1 MMAGEIKILGAGIS
15 GLTASINLA
24 KGGFDVTVF
33 EKSSLVGSRFHSDFQ
48 GLENW
53 TDETDTLEILKSL
66 SLKTDFWNKGFKK
79 ASIYTD
85 LQKEFKA
92 KDKDNLFYL
101 VRRGPVDSLDE
112 GLKNQALDAGVEIRF
127 NSKTDQEEC
136 DIIATG
142 VSGRKPAGVVKGIV
156 FDTDSEDSIILI
168 LNDKYAFKGYSY
180 LLVADGKATLA
191 TVVIG
196 DLSKANLCFKN
207 TLEAFSKLKKFKI
220 DNKRTFAGYGT
231 FAVNESNKHNHQL
244 FVGEAAG
251 FQDLFLGFGM
261 KYALLSGY
269 AAARS
274 IMEEKDYD
282 AIWRK
287 LFLDKLKASA
297 ANRLIFEVSGRWGYN
312 YIANQVSNSRSPKSW
327 LKGQYSFSPS
337 KRLVYPLT
345 KFVQKRSHSP

>member
-1 MMAGEIKILGAGIS
+1 MAGEIKILGAGIA

-33 EKSSLVGSRFHSDFQ
+33 ERSSTVGSRFHNDFQ

-53 TDETDTLEILKSL
+53 SDETDVLEIIKNL
-66 SLKTDFWNKGFKK
+66 SLKTNFWNKGFKK

-85 LQKEFKA
+85 LQKEFITNDA
-92 KDKDNLFYL
+92 DNLFYL
-101 VRRGPVDSLDE
+101 VQRGPVDSLDE
-112 GLKNQALDAGVEIRF
+112 NLKNQALDVGVEIRF
-127 NSKTDQEEC
+127 NSKMTGEEC

-142 VSGRKPAGVVKGIV
+142 VSGKKPVGVVKGIV

-168 LNDKYAFKGYSY
+168 LNNKFAFKGYSY

-191 TVVIG
+191 CVVIK

-207 TLEAFSKLKKFKI
+207 SCEAFSKLKKFKI
-220 DNKRTFAGYGT
+220 KNKRSFAGYGT
-231 FAVNESNKHNHQL
+231 FALNDSNKQNQKL

-269 AAARS
+269 AAAKS
-274 IMEEKDYD
+274 IMEERDYD
-282 AIWRK
+282 MICRE
-287 LFLDKLKASA
+287 LFLDKQKASA
-297 ANRLIFEVSGRWGYN
+297 ANRLIYEISGVWGYN
-312 YIANQVSNSRSPKSW
+312 YLANRLSNSRSPKSW
-327 LKGQYSFSPS
+327 LKDHYSFSLS
-337 KRLVYPLT
+337 KRLIYPFT
-345 KFVQKRSHSP
+345 KFAKI

>member
-24 KGGFDVTVF
+24 KEGFDVTVF
-33 EKSSLVGSRFHSDFQ
+33 EKSSSVGSRFHSDFQ

-53 TDETDTLEILKSL
+53 SDETDTLEILKSL
-66 SLKTDFWNKGFKK
+66 SLKTNFWNKGFKK

-85 LQKEFKA
+85 LQKEFTA

-101 VRRGPVDSLDE
+101 VRRGPIDSLDE
-112 GLKNQALDAGVEIRF
+112 SLKNQALDAGVEIRF
-127 NSKTDQEEC
+127 NSKMDQEEC

-142 VSGRKPAGVVKGIV
+142 VSGKKPAGVVKGIV
-156 FDTDSEDSIILI
+156 FDTDAEDSIILI
-168 LNDKYAFKGYSY
+168 LNDKCAFKGYSY

-191 TVVIG
+191 SVVIK

-220 DNKRTFAGYGT
+220 ENRRSFAGYGT
-231 FAVNESNKHNHQL
+231 FAVNESNKQNQKL

-282 AIWRK
+282 TIWRE
-287 LFLDKLKASA
+287 LFLDKQKASA
-297 ANRLIFEVSGRWGYN
+297 ANRLIYEISGRWGYN
-312 YIANQVSNSRSPKSW
+312 YIANQAQQFEKSEVVVERS
-327 LKGQYSFSPS
+327 
-337 KRLVYPLT
+337 V
-345 KFVQKRSHSP
+345 